1 MRAVAIH
8 DFQNDLPRYLRL
20 VKSGETVLVTER
32 SEVVAQLQPPPPRSN
47 PTVDLERRFGELAAK
62 GEITRASLPKGDWTW
77 RVRGL
82 GLPPGTAAA
91 ILDEVRA
98 DR

>member
-1 MRAVAIH
+1 MKAVAIH
-8 DFQNDLPRYLRL
+8 DFKSDLPRYLRL
-20 VKSGETVLVTER
+20 AKSGETVLVTER
-32 SEVVAQLQPPPPRSN
+32 SEVVAQLQPPPPRPS
-47 PTVDLERRFGELAAK
+47 PTADLERRLDELAAK

-77 RVRGL
+77 RARGL
-82 GLPPGTAAA
+82 GLPTGTATA